1 MYQVRSDMD
10 QSEFPV
16 PVLTHITFP
25 VLGYDD
31 EMPEEETPDGAQIIK
46 VRCAPTGAAGAICA
60 PRARL
65 YVCKHEPSRF
75 LYVCKHVPLAW
86 CRHTAK
92 PRGNEVRV
100 KVEKAAKAKKKK
112 DPSPL
117 EAELSASDSGEDK
130 PTADKDDTED
140 DNAAS
145 SD

>member
-1 MYQVRSDMD
+1 MD
-10 QSEFPV
+10 HSEFPV

-112 DPSPL
+112 DLSPQ

>member
-1 MYQVRSDMD
+1 MD

-31 EMPEEETPDGAQIIK
+31 EMPEEDSPDGAQIIK

-100 KVEKAAKAKKKK
+100 KVEKAAKAKKKSL
-112 DPSPL
+112 SPL

>member
-1 MYQVRSDMD
+1 MD

-31 EMPEEETPDGAQIIK
+31 EMPTEDTPDGAEIIK

-65 YVCKHEPSRF
+65 YVCKHEPSGF
-75 LYVCKHVPLAW
+75 VYGCKHESLAW
-86 CRHTAK
+86 CRGIAK
-92 PRGNEVRV
+92 PRGNGVRV
-100 KVEKAAKAKKKK
+100 KVEKPAKATKKKK
-112 DPSPL
+112 SLSPL
-117 EAELSASDSGEDK
+117 EAPNLSESESGEEK
-130 PTADKDDTED
+130 TTADKDDTED

>member
-1 MYQVRSDMD
+1 MD

-86 CRHTAK
+86 CTHTAK

-100 KVEKAAKAKKKK
+100 KVEKAAKAEKKSL
-112 DPSPL
+112 SPL

>member
-1 MYQVRSDMD
+1 MD

-112 DPSPL
+112 DLSPQ

>member
-1 MYQVRSDMD
+1 MD

-92 PRGNEVRV
+92 PRGNGVRV
-100 KVEKAAKAKKKK
+100 KGEKPAKATKKKK
-112 DPSPL
+112 DLSPL
-117 EAELSASDSGEDK
+117 EAPTLSESDSGSGEDK
-130 PTADKDDTED
+130 PTADQEDTED
-140 DNAAS
+140 DKAAS

>member
-1 MYQVRSDMD
+1 MD

-31 EMPEEETPDGAQIIK
+31 EMPTEDTPDGAEIIK

-65 YVCKHEPSRF
+65 YVCKHEPSGF
-75 LYVCKHVPLAW
+75 VYGCKHESLAW
-86 CRHTAK
+86 CRGIAK
-92 PRGNEVRV
+92 PRGNGVRV
-100 KVEKAAKAKKKK
+100 KVEKPAKATKKKK
-112 DPSPL
+112 SLSPL
-117 EAELSASDSGEDK
+117 EAPTLSESDSGSGEEK

>member
-1 MYQVRSDMD
+1 MD

-65 YVCKHEPSRF
+65 YVCKHEPSKF

-112 DPSPL
+112 DLSPL

>member
-1 MYQVRSDMD
+1 MD

-112 DPSPL
+112 DLSPQ

-145 SD
+145 GD